1 MVMMMEPLTILG
13 ALLGSFLNR
22 IVPEFVLIL
31 LLAIVL
37 AATASRTVNKGLNLW
52 AKESE
57 QNREKRKDKNRV
69 TNEAARHLVPNISH
83 SIRASQSDTNVRSI
97 EDGGSPTGDGSSD
110 NGASSSFQ
118 VGDRVRV
125 RDSMGERWRSGEVTG
140 TDKRTGRLRV
150 RKDGHDKAF
159 LYNMV
164 EAENFPNVPDPRFEA
179 TSTSVTSS
187 SPPSSLSSMPS
198 LFARPLLAK
207 KRLSASCSAA
217 ALQCTRSEGEGST
230 RASGSDAYGD
240 VLTSGDRAVLGI
252 IDKYQPLG
260 TTATASALVLFVPM
274 PYPLAFKKGE
284 NLICQRSNGEW
295 THAKVHAFE
304 SWPPEGGTLTL
315 QVDKFRRKVLD
326 LSKRRH
332 MQRVRVSASK
342 VDNDRKQKGL
352 LLFDNS
358 NDDARAGF
366 EVDSTYD
373 ESRWDVLGAESPSER
388 RKEIEEEERHHSSW
402 KMGLLFVSWVGV
414 VAIDLTKE
422 LTSCGS
428 IAYFM
433 TTALTLP
440 WVILFFFGYRTYLLK
455 RQAEK
460 IALAF
465 QVSE

>member
-1 MVMMMEPLTILG
+1 
-13 ALLGSFLNR
+13 
-22 IVPEFVLIL
+22 
-31 LLAIVL
+31 
-37 AATASRTVNKGLNLW
+37 
-52 AKESE
+52 
-57 QNREKRKDKNRV
+57 
-69 TNEAARHLVPNISH
+69 
-83 SIRASQSDTNVRSI
+83 
-97 EDGGSPTGDGSSD
+97 
-110 NGASSSFQ
+110 
-118 VGDRVRV
+118 
-125 RDSMGERWRSGEVTG
+125 
-140 TDKRTGRLRV
+140 
-150 RKDGHDKAF
+150 
-159 LYNMV
+159 
-164 EAENFPNVPDPRFEA
+164 
-179 TSTSVTSS
+179 
-187 SPPSSLSSMPS
+187 
-198 LFARPLLAK
+198 
-207 KRLSASCSAA
+207 
-217 ALQCTRSEGEGST
+217 
-230 RASGSDAYGD
+230 
-240 VLTSGDRAVLGI
+240 
-252 IDKYQPLG
+252 
-260 TTATASALVLFVPM
+260 
-274 PYPLAFKKGE
+274 
-284 NLICQRSNGEW
+284 
-295 THAKVHAFE
+295 
-304 SWPPEGGTLTL
+304 
-315 QVDKFRRKVLD
+315 
-326 LSKRRH
+326 

-388 RKEIEEEERHHSSW
+388 RKEVEEEERHHSSW